1 MTLSDERDEFISE
14 QYQVGAAYKEVCGFS
29 PDHYLTDVAEVDSY
43 NLFFGVFQLQEE
55 LANKAC
61 QDYQIQLK
69 SQENEANQRY
79 EVVNRDIFTVLVT
92 LAY

>member
-1 MTLSDERDEFISE
+1 M
-14 QYQVGAAYKEVCGFS
+14 
-29 PDHYLTDVAEVDSY
+29 DSY